1 MKKACVSS
9 QSAPGVFPWPPEKQK
24 TKKNSQE
31 TRGIVLDIIKHL
43 KKIQHLTP
51 PRPKEF
57 CKYQTCADPYVF
69 NPYKISVQTNSR
81 NTNKEFRTYK
91 TSVYLPLQSGS
102 HKTLNAVLNT
112 LAALLLQSLLLYN
125 QTQIW
130 ILTEHPSQTQIHL
143 N

>member
-69 NPYKISVQTNSR
+69 NPYKSVSKLTA
-81 NTNKEFRTYK
+81 E
-91 TSVYLPLQSGS
+91 
-102 HKTLNAVLNT
+102 
-112 LAALLLQSLLLYN
+112 
-125 QTQIW
+125 
-130 ILTEHPSQTQIHL
+130 ILTKNSGHTRGLSTFHHSLEVTKHSML
-143 N
+143 C

>member
-31 TRGIVLDIIKHL
+31 TRGVVLDIIKHL

-57 CKYQTCADPYVF
+57 CKYQTCADPIFSWATV
-69 NPYKISVQTNSR
+69 NR
-81 NTNKEFRTYK
+81 
-91 TSVYLPLQSGS
+91 
-102 HKTLNAVLNT
+102 NAVFLFCNAQRYAPAQVEGFTLCIVPHPGRAWRVLILLELTLEEDADNT
-112 LAALLLQSLLLYN
+112 LCLHGV
-125 QTQIW
+125 I
-130 ILTEHPSQTQIHL
+130 
-143 N
+143 